1 MIWSGYRKRFI
12 GYALLLSLW
21 GFAPLGC
28 ASAVM
33 SRPVSVEK
41 VLDQLRARGLQGMRG
56 LMTVNGGRLLKGQRR
71 VVILVKR
78 PDQIRGEI
86 LSEFGNP
93 LQQFAV
99 QGGRL
104 SLGWPEENRYESVPA
119 TREGMRESLS
129 LPLVP
134 EEVVS
139 LLLGFPPSHSEDH
152 QKIWWEEIHGQ
163 FVPKRIKSAHYR
175 VDYSDYQDVKG
186 FLFPQKVELFLGA
199 GRIDFVFQEVE
210 LNPTFQKDSFELK
223 VPKNVP
229 KNAIGEKDATPF
241 P

>member
-1 MIWSGYRKRFI
+1 
-12 GYALLLSLW
+12 
-21 GFAPLGC
+21 
-28 ASAVM
+28 M

-41 VLDQLRARGLQGMRG
+41 ALDLLRARDLQGMRG

-139 LLLGFPPSHSEDH
+139 LLLVIPPFPDNN
-152 QKIWWEEIHGQ
+152 QKIWLEEIRGQ
-163 FVPKRIKSAHYR
+163 FVPKRIKSPHYR

-186 FLFPQKVELFLGA
+186 FLFPRKIELFLGA

-210 LNPTFQKDSFELK
+210 LNPAFQREAFDLK
-223 VPKNVP
+223 VPKNSR
-229 KNAIGEKDATPF
+229 GEKNATPF

>member
-1 MIWSGYRKRFI
+1 
-12 GYALLLSLW
+12 
-21 GFAPLGC
+21 
-28 ASAVM
+28 M

-41 VLDQLRARGLQGMRG
+41 DLDRLRARDLQGMRG
-56 LMTVNGGRLLKGQRR
+56 LMMVNGGRLLKGQRR

-78 PDQIRGEI
+78 PDRIRGEI

-99 QGGRL
+99 KGGQL
-104 SLGWPEENRYESVPA
+104 SLGWPEESRYESVPA
-119 TREGMRESLS
+119 TREGMRASLS

-139 LLLGFPPSHSEDH
+139 LLLGIPPFPNNN
-152 QKIWWEEIHGQ
+152 QKIWWDEIHGQ

-186 FLFPQKVELFLGA
+186 FLFPRKIELFLGV

-210 LNPTFQKDSFELK
+210 LNPAFQKDSFELK

-229 KNAIGEKDATPF
+229 KSAIGEKDATPF